1 MHRLADMSV
10 ILVPVDFSECA
21 PSLLTE
27 AIRFAG
33 AFGGRLLLLHAS
45 ETPTGLA
52 LTSTVQPPGEAA
64 PATVAALLRR
74 DAEAHL
80 APLVA
85 SAAARGVHAESRVVF
100 GHPAATILE
109 VATREDVDMII
120 MGTHGRTGLARAMMG
135 SVSEEIVRHADV
147 PVVTVRVR
155 HTAACGSRRCATC
168 DLGHSDIERAMGA
181 EDAG

>member
-1 MHRLADMSV
+1 MPLL
-10 ILVPVDFSECA
+10 LVPVDFSECA
-21 PSLLTE
+21 PSLLSE
-27 AIRFAG
+27 AIRFAR

-52 LTSTVQPPGEAA
+52 LTSTVQPMGESA

-80 APLVA
+80 APLLA
-85 SAAARGVHAESRVVF
+85 SAEARGVSAEARVVF

-109 VATREDVDMII
+109 VATREGVDMIV

-147 PVVTVRVR
+147 PVITVRVR
-155 HTAACGSRRCATC
+155 HTAACGGRRCATC
-168 DLGHSDIERAMGA
+168 DLGRSDLERALSA
-181 EDAG
+181 EDVG

>member
-1 MHRLADMSV
+1 MSL

-21 PSLLTE
+21 PSLLSE
-27 AIRFAG
+27 ALRFAE

-52 LTSTVQPPGEAA
+52 LTSTVQPPGEDV
-64 PATVAALLRR
+64 PSTVAALLRR

-85 SAAARGVHAESRVVF
+85 SAEARGVPTEFRVVF

-109 VATREDVDMII
+109 VATREGVDMIV
-120 MGTHGRTGLARAMMG
+120 MGTHGRTGLVRAMMG
-135 SVSEEIVRHADV
+135 SVAEEIVRHADV

-155 HTAACGSRRCATC
+155 HRPACGSRRCATC
-168 DLGHSDIERAMGA
+168 DLGHSDIERALSA